1 MNSDAAQMRY
11 SPCRVSQLQTF
22 AKGTLLLFEPR
33 HVVCQ
38 KSKGQG
44 PIIAVLISV
53 SVALSK
59 TPAYALRPYGASVI
73 VIDRRYISCVNTCLP
88 GNSC

>member
-1 MNSDAAQMRY
+1 
-11 SPCRVSQLQTF
+11 
-22 AKGTLLLFEPR
+22 
-33 HVVCQ
+33 VCQ